1 MMKRS
6 ILLLIAATTVAGA
19 ISYLALASEH
29 AEENSQA
36 KFDWSTECKVCLLAR
51 Q

>member
-1 MMKRS
+1 MMKRR

-29 AEENSQA
+29 AEENSLGIF
-36 KFDWSTECKVCLLAR
+36 K
-51 Q
+51 